1 MQRHCRGKGT
11 KYSVGGWPIKRQG
24 AKRGKAMPGNRAVDL
39 FFFFLNFQ
47 FSQTNGLAALGN
59 DSEKSPGHSAFSA
72 ARVAHWLRIAT
83 EFGQAPPWDD
93 KGASAHACEKEL

>member
-1 MQRHCRGKGT
+1 M
-11 KYSVGGWPIKRQG
+11 GGQLNDREPNGGRPCLEIGRWIS
-24 AKRGKAMPGNRAVDL
+24 